1 MLLSRLLSLKSI
13 LSTQIYVGMKLDKFS
28 VSSVDKYVVKVCPI
42 MEEIAKLMEVGFK
55 GVTEFEGKKL
65 FRKRE

>member
-1 MLLSRLLSLKSI
+1 
-13 LSTQIYVGMKLDKFS
+13 MKLDKFS

-42 MEEIAKLMEVGFK
+42 MEEIAKLVEVGFK